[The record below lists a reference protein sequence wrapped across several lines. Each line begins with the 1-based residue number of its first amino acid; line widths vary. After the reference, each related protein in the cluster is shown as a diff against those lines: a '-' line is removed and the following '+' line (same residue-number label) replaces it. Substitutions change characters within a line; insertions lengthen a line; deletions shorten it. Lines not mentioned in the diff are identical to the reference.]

1 MVTDGKQSYHGGHFA
16 MYRNIASVCGTT
28 EISIILCQ
36 LHFRKKRIEFR
47 VFNPREGSERYF
59 CISFNTVQYLNQLV

>member
-1 MVTDGKQSYHGGHFA
+1 

-36 LHFRKKRIEFR
+36 LHFRKKKSLEYLSLGR
-47 VFNPREGSERYF
+47 VMKDTFAFPLILFS
-59 CISFNTVQYLNQLV
+59 I